1 MNNGMHN
8 IYILQ
13 HIASINY
20 IMIMETLICVIY
32 ASFDLIIIP
41 SNNSLNNKHCGFIVM
56 LCVCWPDFK
65 GSFMKW

>member
-32 ASFDLIIIP
+32 ASFDLIII
-41 SNNSLNNKHCGFIVM
+41 S
-56 LCVCWPDFK
+56 
-65 GSFMKW
+65 